1 MISITTIGGI
11 QMHEL
16 EQKGKLAYTI
26 PEIAK
31 LTGLSVSYLYRLSS
45 EGKLPVCKIGTRCLI
60 ISDDLNNWLREHSRA
75 NAIINQKRNRGGN
88 KE

>member
-1 MISITTIGGI
+1 
-11 QMHEL
+11 MHETK
-16 EQKGKLAYTI
+16 EKEKLAYTI

-60 ISDDLNNWLREHSRA
+60 TPEDLHNWLRKHSRS
-75 NAIINQKRNRGGN
+75 NFILNQKRNRGGN
-88 KE
+88 QE